1 MRAGFWTQTA
11 AQSQG
16 NAGVQRYELGR
27 IYSALRRAMAAGD
40 VADAAHLLGRAL
52 GLPLAGSEI
61 LSHLPEAASKLRPQ
75 LTYRGWKPAELA
87 MLRHGVKPL
96 VKFEDIALS
105 AARAAQW
112 PEGVRVA
119 ASAPYVRDDLLLRGR
134 PVAATDPAAL
144 VSLYASRDD
153 RGVRL
158 RDLERTHPEDI
169 RGAAELLSIPQC
181 CAAAFAEAFD
191 HSRRDQDDLN
201 DEAAWRLLR
210 SAGGSAPWLTNP
222 LSDLELLG
230 FYPCRLDCPLALER
244 AGRVAALLQHDA
256 VELAELTRPVV
267 FWRMPF
273 FVVLPRQD
281 EWQPGRPLQLTG
293 WQVNAFA
300 DPAARRAQTLM
311 AAQWLAWTRHPTLGE
326 ADQLWVSDSAL
337 RFAREGV
344 TLREVPVS
352 TSRPP
357 ALVWWSGAPPPD
369 RTSPPVNLLASSGN

>member
-1 MRAGFWTQTA
+1 M
-11 AQSQG
+11 
-16 NAGVQRYELGR
+16 QRYELGR

-40 VADAAHLLGRAL
+40 VREAAPLLGRAL
-52 GLPLAGSEI
+52 GLPLQGSEI
-61 LSHLPEAASKLRPQ
+61 QSHLPEAAQRLRPQ

-87 MLRHGVKPL
+87 ILRHGVKPL
-96 VKFEDIALS
+96 VKFEDIAIA
-105 AARAAQW
+105 AARTAQW

-134 PVAATDPAAL
+134 PVTAQDPAAL

-169 RGAAELLSIPQC
+169 RGAADLLSIPAC
-181 CAAAFAEAFD
+181 CADAFAEAFD

-210 SAGGSAPWLTNP
+210 SASGTAPWLTNP

-230 FYPCRLDCPLALER
+230 FYPCKLDCPHALAR
-244 AGRVAALLQHDA
+244 AQRVAALLQADA
-256 VELAELTRPVV
+256 VDLSELARPVV

-273 FVVLPRQD
+273 FVVLPAQTD
-281 EWQPGRPLQLTG
+281 WQPGGPLQLTG

-300 DPAARRAQTLM
+300 DPAARRAQMLM
-311 AAQWLAWTRHPTLGE
+311 AAQWLAWTRHPSFGD
-326 ADQLWVSDSAL
+326 ADRLWVSDTSL
-337 RFAREGV
+337 RFAWGDEV
-344 TLREVPVS
+344 LREVPIS
-352 TSRPP
+352 PDRPP
-357 ALVWWSGAPPPD
+357 ALVWWRPTA
-369 RTSPPVNLLASSGN
+369 